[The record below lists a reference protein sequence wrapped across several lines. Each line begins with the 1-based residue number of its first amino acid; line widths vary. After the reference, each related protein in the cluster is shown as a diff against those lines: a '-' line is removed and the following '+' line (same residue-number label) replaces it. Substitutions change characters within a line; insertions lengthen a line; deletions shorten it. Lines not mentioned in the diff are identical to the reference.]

1 MAASPR
7 WAGEKGERA
16 MADSD
21 QQQQGGTGGGL
32 PTAGQAEGPR
42 RGGEAPDESGQGAG
56 AGPGTSGTT
65 GGGLPT
71 AGQAEGDRAT
81 VEQDLQNRKQ
91 A

>member
-1 MAASPR
+1 
-7 WAGEKGERA
+7 
-16 MADSD
+16 MADTN
-21 QQQQGGTGGGL
+21 QQPQGGAGGGL

-42 RGGEAPDESGQGAG
+42 RGGEVPGESGEGAG
-56 AGPGTSGTT
+56 AGAAAGTSGTT

>member
-1 MAASPR
+1 
-7 WAGEKGERA
+7 
-16 MADSD
+16 MADANKQEQS
-21 QQQQGGTGGGL
+21 GSGGGL

-42 RGGEAPDESGQGAG
+42 RGGEVPGESGQGAG
-56 AGPGTSGTT
+56 AGSGTSSASGTT

>member
-1 MAASPR
+1 
-7 WAGEKGERA
+7 
-16 MADSD
+16 MADSN
-21 QQQQGGTGGGL
+21 QQNQGGSGGGL

-42 RGGEAPDESGQGAG
+42 RGGEVPGESGQGTGAGAAG
-56 AGPGTSGTT
+56 AGGTT
-65 GGGLPT
+65 GGGVPT

>member
-1 MAASPR
+1 
-7 WAGEKGERA
+7 
-16 MADSD
+16 MADTN
-21 QQQQGGTGGGL
+21 QQQQGGSGGGL
-32 PTAGQAEGPR
+32 PTGGQAEGDR
-42 RGGEAPDESGQGAG
+42 TFGGEAPDESGQGAG
-56 AGPGTSGTT
+56 AGPGTSSTT